1 MNEVILKQIYDKYI
15 GSMCFESEKVIN
27 TLLALSKNELE
38 KNTDE
43 PIISA
48 NRVKIGVM
56 MAGQDGEFY
65 VCKRRSNGDH
75 YWFKS

>member
-1 MNEVILKQIYDKYI
+1 MNDIILKKIYDEYI
-15 GSMCFESEKVIN
+15 GSKCFESEQVIN
-27 TLLALSKNELE
+27 TLLALSKNELV
-38 KNTDE
+38 KNNDE
-43 PIISA
+43 PIISS

-75 YWFKS
+75 YWYKN